1 MASTDDRYRS
11 TDDRYGGH
19 RSMTFNRYRAQALY
33 MCIQI
38 HMMIRL
44 PVGTSSIRGSI
55 LPSQFDSPSFK
66 SQQFVSRGVPT
77 LRAQPGMPVPV
88 MSVVPV
94 PVMSHE
100 RSAEIS
106 TRTWLKNLN
115 NITNITNIPGQG
127 LGAGGV
133 HVACSRATT
142 KRCSSA
148 QKLSSKNA
156 FIFKI
161 CPIYLKI
168 SRAFGANI

>member
-88 MSVVPV
+88 SLSLTFRLLLKLELHPLFHQFLKFSKECEENNSPTDINPNPQDLRTEELGTPSVSRYSLLIPTGC
-94 PVMSHE
+94 S
-100 RSAEIS
+100 
-106 TRTWLKNLN
+106 NLRHY
-115 NITNITNIPGQG
+115 IMLI
-127 LGAGGV
+127 A
-133 HVACSRATT
+133 
-142 KRCSSA
+142 
-148 QKLSSKNA
+148 
-156 FIFKI
+156 
-161 CPIYLKI
+161 
-168 SRAFGANI
+168 

>member
-94 PVMSHE
+94 PVMNHE
-100 RSAEIS
+100 RSAKIS
-106 TRTWLKNLN
+106 TIKLLIYLSQWLKNSIK
-115 NITNITNIPGQG
+115 ITIFI
-127 LGAGGV
+127 
-133 HVACSRATT
+133 
-142 KRCSSA
+142 
-148 QKLSSKNA
+148 SKMA
-156 FIFKI
+156 WKV
-161 CPIYLKI
+161 
-168 SRAFGANI
+168 